1 MSSFW
6 YFTKQLLRAR
16 GLLALTVLFAVLS
29 AAGLGVGLLGL
40 APILKVILGTDGGSL
55 RTIAEQFNSG
65 GPWIPV
71 PDWLIAQLPSDPMDG
86 VVLVLIALGVLTILG
101 ALANF
106 GHQFCSQTM
115 AIRAIARIRLD
126 AFRHAIEMPLAVV
139 FRFGPSELVS
149 RINKDAQ
156 ALQKGFDTLL
166 GKTVAQVAKGIAA
179 FLVAI
184 LIDWRLTLIAVVLGP
199 IIAVVLRKFGKRIR
213 RGARGSLDAQ
223 ANLLQ
228 LSSES
233 LQGLR
238 AIKTATAERE
248 ALSRF
253 ARINRTVLGQDL
265 RIRTARAISSPLV
278 ETLAVVT
285 VLILAGVASRQILAG
300 SLDVDRFILAL
311 ASLGVAGA
319 SLRPLANLIND
330 IQASA
335 APADRLMEVL
345 SETRER
351 PLDITPPRLKRHA
364 DSIRFDGV
372 TILYPGA
379 DQPAVDEVTLE
390 IPHGET
396 VAFVGPN
403 GCGKTTLLST
413 VPGLLAPLSG
423 RVLID
428 GQELKGVDLRSLRRQ
443 IGVVTQEPLIIQ
455 GTIEDNIRLGIR
467 SATREQVE
475 HAAHLAHADG
485 FINELPDGYQSR
497 VGEFGSS
504 LSGGQRQRL
513 AIARAMLREP
523 AILLLDEATSAID
536 AESED
541 RINESIQRFASGR
554 TVLAI
559 AHRMATIMAADRIV
573 VMDAGRIIDDGTHEE
588 LLARCSVYER
598 LARPVATA

>member
-1 MSSFW
+1 MSAFW

-40 APILKVILGTDGGSL
+40 APILKVILGEDGGSL
-55 RTIAEQFNSG
+55 RTMAEEFNAG
-65 GPWIPV
+65 GPVIAV
-71 PDWLIAQLPSDPMDG
+71 PGWLIAELPTDPMTG
-86 VVLVLIALGVLTILG
+86 VVLVLVALGVLTILG

-115 AIRAIARIRLD
+115 AIRTVARVRLD

-156 ALQKGFDTLL
+156 ALQKGFNTLL
-166 GKTVAQVAKGIAA
+166 GKALAQVAKGIAA

-199 IIAVVLRKFGKRIR
+199 VIAVVLRKFGKRIR

-253 ARINRTVLGQDL
+253 ARINRRVLGQDL

-278 ETLAVVT
+278 ETLAVLT

-351 PLDITPPRLKRHA
+351 PLDVTPPRLPRHA
-364 DSIRFDGV
+364 TSIRFDAV
-372 TILYPGA
+372 TIVYPGA
-379 DQPAVDEVTLE
+379 EQPAVDAVTLE
-390 IPHGET
+390 IPHGQT

-403 GCGKTTLLST
+403 GCGKTTLLSS
-413 VPGLLAPLSG
+413 VPGLLAPRAG
-423 RVLID
+423 QVLID
-428 GQELKGVDLRSLRRQ
+428 GQGLAGVDLRSLRRQ

-467 SATREQVE
+467 SATSEQVE
-475 HAAHLAHADG
+475 HAAQLAHADG
-485 FINELPDGYQSR
+485 FIRELPEGYQSP

-513 AIARAMLREP
+513 AIARAMLRDP

-541 RINESIQRFASGR
+541 LINESIQHFARGR

-573 VMDAGRIIDDGTHEE
+573 VMDSGRIVDDGTHDE
-588 LLARCSVYER
+588 LLARCSMYER
-598 LARPVATA
+598 LARPVTTA